1 MLDNQ
6 FDDDIEVNATSPR
19 PPRNLFFL
27 GGFPTSKPA
36 YAAKVLRAPD
46 GQSSGGGHLRIAVAA
61 VFLNE
66 ETYLPIFLRSL
77 AAQTRRPDLV
87 LLVDDG
93 STDRSEEIAASF
105 AAEHEGFEYVR
116 LPARPP
122 DADRLAQANEL
133 KAFQS
138 VVDLLLEAFDVVA
151 KVDADLDLAPNAIE
165 TVERAMLADAE
176 LGLVGIV
183 LSERQ
188 DDGSLTPITTR
199 LDHVEGAVKF
209 YRSDCWR
216 QIQPLQPILGWD
228 TLDEFQARAHGWRT
242 RSFPTEGAETE
253 HLRRMGTHG
262 AILRSFRR
270 WGVCS
275 YGYGAH
281 PLQVGWYALVLM
293 RSRKP
298 RVIGGLN
305 YLAGWAGAWI
315 RRAPRA
321 EAGIR
326 REVRREQIGR
336 LRTRLRSAVG

>member
-1 MLDNQ
+1 M
-6 FDDDIEVNATSPR
+6 ATAMSIT
-19 PPRNLFFL
+19 PPRNLVFL
-27 GGFPTSKPA
+27 GGFLRRKQT
-36 YAAKVLRAPD
+36 YAARVERTRD
-46 GQSSGGGHLRIAVAA
+46 GRDGDPVRSLRIAVAA

-66 ETYLPIFLRSL
+66 ETYLPVFLASM
-77 AAQTRRPDLV
+77 AAQTRRPDLL

-93 STDRSEEIAASF
+93 STDESGQIASRF
-105 AAEHEGFEYVR
+105 AERTDRFHYVR
-116 LPARPP
+116 LPERPP
-122 DADRLAQANEL
+122 DPDRLAAANEL

-138 VVDLLLEAFDVVA
+138 AVDPLLEAFDVVA
-151 KVDADLDLAPNAIE
+151 KMDADLDLAPNAIE
-165 TVERAMLADAE
+165 TIERAMLADPK
-176 LGLVGIV
+176 LGLAGIV

-199 LDHVEGAVKF
+199 LDHVEGAFKF

-242 RSFPTEGAETE
+242 RSFETDSAETE

-262 AILRSFRR
+262 TILRSFRR

-281 PLQVGWYALVLM
+281 PLQVAWYAFVLM
-293 RSRKP
+293 RSRRP
-298 RVIGGLN
+298 RLIGGLN

-321 EAGIR
+321 APEIR

-336 LRTRLRSAVG
+336 MRTRFRSAFG